1 MDFIGWRERFEEL
14 RRAHGVPGASL
25 AVLADG
31 RVQALAT
38 GVLNTGTGVE
48 ATTDSL
54 FQIGSITKVYTATA
68 VMQLV
73 EQGLTT
79 LDTPVVEVLPEF
91 RVADADVSARVTLR
105 HLLTHTSGINGDPV
119 IDAGR
124 GDDCLARFVEG
135 CAEVTQCHPLGDRFS
150 YCNAGYS
157 ILGRVIERLTGSV
170 WDTALREL
178 VLDPAGLDHSW
189 TLPEDV
195 LRFRAAMGHLRHD
208 DQQRPAPSWG
218 LPRSDGPAGLLCA
231 TASDVVTFA
240 KLHADGALPGLAE
253 MRRPQVAVPN
263 TDGTT
268 PAWGLGWTL
277 YDWGRPVHGHDG
289 GTIGQSAVLRVIP
302 DAGVAVALLGN
313 TDVFGA
319 FYRQVFAELLESLC
333 GVTTP
338 APLAPPDSP
347 VEVELERHVGVYE
360 RMGLRAE
367 VSFHDGRL
375 KTRVV
380 RTDVYAVLQP
390 PYETDLVAV
399 ADGRF
404 LEQVPGTTR
413 WQPTAFVTAADGTD
427 YLYLGYLAL
436 RKLDA

>member
-1 MDFIGWRERFEEL
+1 MDVIGWRQRFEEL
-14 RRAHGVPGASL
+14 RRAHEVPGASI

-38 GVLNTGTGVE
+38 GVLNISTGVE

-73 EQGLTT
+73 EQSLTT
-79 LDTPVVEVLPEF
+79 LETPVVEILPEF

-105 HLLTHTSGINGDPV
+105 HLLAHTSGINGDPV

-135 CAEVTQCHPLGDRFS
+135 CAEVTQCHPLGERFS

-157 ILGRVIERLTGSV
+157 ILGRIIERLTGRV
-170 WDTALREL
+170 WDAALREL
-178 VLDPAGLDHSW
+178 VLDPAGLDHSL

-208 DQQRPAPSWG
+208 NEQRPAPSWG

-231 TASDVVTFA
+231 TATDVVTFA
-240 KLHADGALPGLAE
+240 KLHLDEGMPGLAE
-253 MRRPQVAVPN
+253 MRRPQVTVSNSGVAN
-263 TDGTT
+263 S
-268 PAWGLGWTL
+268 AWGLGWAL
-277 YDWGRPVHGHDG
+277 YDWSRPVYGHDG

-313 TDVFGA
+313 TDAFGA
-319 FYRQVFAELLESLC
+319 FYRQVFAELLEAL
-333 GVTTP
+333 GGIKTP
-338 APLAPPDSP
+338 ASLAPPDHP
-347 VEVELERHVGVYE
+347 VDVELERYVGVYE
-360 RMGLRAE
+360 RTGLRAE
-367 VSFHDGRL
+367 VFIHDEHMRM
-375 KTRVV
+375 RVT

-390 PYETDLVAV
+390 PYETDLIAV

-404 LEQVPGTTR
+404 LEPVQGSTR
-413 WQPTAFVTAADGTD
+413 WQPTTFVSAADGTE
-427 YLYLGYLAL
+427 YLYLGLLAL
-436 RKLDA
+436 PKLNN